1 MHAKTF
7 QFQPVPYIH
16 IFIIYLRMR
25 MMKSIILLLLIC
37 VKDIVEGGDFVKYHV
52 FMQDEKEE
60 NKLIHIVVEGFEAVE
75 EKMQF
80 KTFVGYVNEFQFKDK
95 ERRMLK
101 CR

>member
-1 MHAKTF
+1 
-7 QFQPVPYIH
+7 
-16 IFIIYLRMR
+16 
-25 MMKSIILLLLIC
+25 MMKSIISCLLIC
-37 VKDIVEGGDFVKYHV
+37 VKDIVEGGDNVKYHV
-52 FMQDEKEE
+52 FMQDEKED